1 MFLQNR
7 ITKDAITEITKAK
20 GVANIEKF
28 MVAGASKVRAIFC
41 VKVNLQSLSPL
52 NSVDGKKFKH

>member
-28 MVAGASKVRAIFC
+28 MVAGASKVRNVFFLLLFFNPFFFIQFSA
-41 VKVNLQSLSPL
+41 
-52 NSVDGKKFKH
+52 DGKTL